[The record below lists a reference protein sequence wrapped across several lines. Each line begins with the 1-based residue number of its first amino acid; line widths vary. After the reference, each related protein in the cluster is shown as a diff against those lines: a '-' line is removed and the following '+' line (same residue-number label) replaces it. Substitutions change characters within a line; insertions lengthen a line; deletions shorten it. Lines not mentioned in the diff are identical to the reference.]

1 MNALT
6 SGHAHG
12 ITGFIQAILKMQK
25 QSACFPQACTHNLL
39 GMPQYSEQWKTV
51 TIEFILDVF
60 FFFNESLCIL
70 SFTPFPQCNNI

>member
-51 TIEFILDVF
+51 TIVYIGCLF
-60 FFFNESLCIL
+60 FKWKSLYSLFHPIP
-70 SFTPFPQCNNI
+70 TMQ